1 MKGTTVSIAEGKKGF
16 SRLIQG
22 AVDKKEKVIITKRQK
37 PVAVIIPYEEYQ
49 RSMKLE
55 GYKQIMEVRET
66 FLKSG
71 LKAAEI
77 YKAAKKQL
85 EDRT

>member
-37 PVAVIIPYEEYQ
+37 PVAVIIPYDEYL
-49 RSMKLE
+49 RSTKLE
-55 GYKQIMEVRET
+55 GYKQIMEAREA

-71 LKAAEI
+71 LKSHEV
-77 YKAAKKQL
+77 YKVSKKQL